1 MRPFRLSK
9 PFQNLSIPQSILQK
23 ARLIFSSLSL
33 VFLVVVLVIPYLDS
47 KIFYC
52 ARINC
57 AREDLSE
64 ALYNS
69 LRTSVTSTEG
79 DTPVDATLTNSQV
92 IALTD
97 YTESLY
103 ASAPQFTINSLW
115 RWCSGNYI
123 QEENID
129 KYGQKSYKHVNET
142 LTCYDYHPSQ
152 NQSIFDYVGQLRSI
166 GLESIMAYA
175 YSDDADN
182 TKKQAAYFDRVY
194 QRSRAFKLVNPAL
207 GFSAILQGI
216 IIIFT
221 LILYSSRFQR
231 NDEYQKADLEGV
243 PRFLLHIITVISCIA
258 FLSAIIGAS
267 IITRIM
273 TDVQGEIRDDLED
286 WGINM
291 KFGAVFVLF
300 LWWGVA
306 FTIMLMFSWTL
317 PVWCA
322 NPVDND
328 FFDDEEDNSP
338 HHNLVFSR
346 RTTSTYAPKEEK
358 HLARERTRK
367 IQGDTSKLSKAKNR
381 VSGLLGVNKNSKNNN
396 VSFSVQDDNLHYER
410 NRLINEDHADIDA
423 NEIEGNE
430 DEYGDILSNSGHSAS
445 SLVAGGSAELH
456 HISPIFEE
464 KNEEALRQLGRSL
477 SRKSSVRHLNRNLSK
492 SKTKVSILESQS
504 EEPGVDNTS
513 GIGRSG
519 SQHSQQQTYDGYG
532 HNKSQEPTQNLEHDD
547 AFDFKEDDLAINQR
561 NLLDILQ
568 AKRRRESLAS
578 SFLNADE
585 IELLDFNE
593 SIHKL

>member
-1 MRPFRLSK
+1 MRPFKLSK

-23 ARLIFSSLSL
+23 ARLLFSSLAL

-57 AREDLSE
+57 TREDLSE

-123 QEENID
+123 QEEVID
-129 KYGQKSYKHVNET
+129 KYGQVTHKHVNET

-152 NQSIFDYVGQLRSI
+152 NQSIFDYVGQLQAI

-175 YSDDADN
+175 YSDDVDN
-182 TKKQAAYFDRVY
+182 ATKEAGYHERVY
-194 QRSRAFKLVNPAL
+194 QRGRAFKLVNPAI

-221 LILYSSRFQR
+221 LILYSSRFQKA
-231 NDEYQKADLEGV
+231 DDHQYADLESV
-243 PRFLLHIITVISCIA
+243 PRFLLHIITVISCVA
-258 FLSAIIGAS
+258 FLSGSIGAS

-273 TDVQGEIRDDLED
+273 NDVQGEIRDDLEA
-286 WGINM
+286 WGIEM
-291 KFGAVFVLF
+291 KFGTLFVSF
-300 LWWGVA
+300 LWWGVS
-306 FTIMLMFSWTL
+306 FTILVMFSWAL

-346 RTTSTYAPKEEK
+346 RTTATYQPREEK
-358 HLARERTRK
+358 YLAKEKIRK
-367 IQGDTSKLSKAKNR
+367 IQSDTSKLSKAKNR
-381 VSGLLGVNKNSKNNN
+381 VSGLLGVKKNGKNN
-396 VSFSVQDDNLHYER
+396 VSFSDQDDNLHYER
-410 NRLINEDHADIDA
+410 NRLINEDNANMDENELDA
-423 NEIEGNE
+423 NE
-430 DEYGDILSNSGHSAS
+430 DEFGDILSNSGHSAS
-445 SLVAGGSAELH
+445 SIVAGGSAELH

-492 SKTKVSILESQS
+492 SKTKISILESQS
-504 EEPGVDNTS
+504 EEPLADNTA

-532 HNKSQEPTQNLEHDD
+532 HNKSQGPTQDLEVDNE
-547 AFDFKEDDLAINQR
+547 FDYKEDDQVINQR

-568 AKRRRESLAS
+568 TRQRRESVGS